1 MVLVVVIALAW
12 MVILGPGLMKRRSRS
27 GDGIS
32 SISHFHHQLRVLE
45 HSGAQPLVRPAYRL
59 RGRPAP
65 AGTDGG
71 PWTRDPVPRPVL
83 TVVGADRLPRPA
95 LAFLGADPVEDATG
109 RPARRGPDPGVRLPD
124 TGLGGPGPRVSDI
137 GPAPGDPTARHLAR
151 RRRRATLGI
160 LAMFFVASGFL
171 GFVPGAGR
179 GLVGHSDLGRRP
191 GGLRGPPGPPA
202 PEGRGAGAQ
211 AALPRTPHHGRH
223 GRGSRRGS
231 GGPLVHGRALR
242 PPVEPG
248 GCRPLNPGAD
258 QR

>member
-109 RPARRGPDPGVRLPD
+109 RPAHRGPDPGVRLPD
-124 TGLGGPGPRVSDI
+124 TGLGGPGPRVPGI

-160 LAMFFVASGFL
+160 LAVVFVTSGFL
-171 GFVPGAGR
+171 GFVPGAGAAWSVTAIS
-179 GLVGHSDLGRRP
+179 GVALVAYVALLVHLRQKAEERERKLHYLEP
-191 GGLRGPPGPPA
+191 RTTGGM
-202 PEGRGAGAQ
+202 GRGRGGGRAAPSYTAGRYAHPSNQ
-211 AALPRTPHHGRH
+211 AAAAH
-223 GRGSRRGS
+223 
-231 GGPLVHGRALR
+231 
-242 PPVEPG
+242 
-248 GCRPLNPGAD
+248 
-258 QR
+258 